1 MSNLCSEILQVQT
14 PSELNDAQEFVKLGT
29 DISCNLGSTNILN
42 MMTSPDFGRSIRAM
56 TRALTFVTDSSSIDA
71 VPSIKMVTN
80 KLIPLVWELWGFT
93 LTSLN
98 TISSMV
104 ALNLLNSLIST
115 SCL

>member
-1 MSNLCSEILQVQT
+1 
-14 PSELNDAQEFVKLGT
+14 
-29 DISCNLGSTNILN
+29 

-71 VPSIKMVTN
+71 VPSIKNGNQQAHTFGLGAMGLHSYLAKN
-80 KLIPLVWELWGFT
+80 HIEY
-93 LTSLN
+93 
-98 TISSMV
+98 ISSMV